1 MANVKKAMSANIIF
15 AADIV
20 RNGGLVIY
28 PTDTVYGIGCDP
40 FNEGALRRLI
50 RVKGREEKPLPI
62 MASNLRSARRV
73 ASFTSAELKLA
84 KHFWPG
90 ALTIVLKKKE
100 NLPSLVTFGRD
111 KVGVRVPAHPVARSL
126 AKLCGGL
133 LIGTSANL
141 SGMTPSKTAAKANQ
155 QFGKEVDVI
164 LDACST
170 EGGVSSTVVEMVGSR
185 PKILRRGPISMAEI
199 RGVLDPGEDHGRV

>member
-1 MANVKKAMSANIIF
+1 MANVKEALNANIIL
-15 AADIV
+15 AADII
-20 RNGGLVIY
+20 RNGGLIVY

-40 FNEGALRRLI
+40 FNEKALRRLLK
-50 RVKGREEKPLPI
+50 VKGREEKPLPI
-62 MASNLRSARRV
+62 IASSVRSARRV
-73 ASFTSAELKLA
+73 ASFTPTELKLA

-90 ALTIVLKKKE
+90 ALTIVLRKKE

-126 AKLCGGL
+126 ARLCGGL

-141 SGMTPSKTAAKANQ
+141 SGMAPSKTAAEANQ
-155 QFGKEVDVI
+155 QFGGEVDLI
-164 LDACST
+164 LDARST
-170 EGGVSSTVVEMVGSR
+170 EGRLSSTVVEMIGSR

-199 RGVLDPGEDHGRV
+199 REALVSGEDHGRI

>member
-1 MANVKKAMSANIIF
+1 MANVKRAMNASIQF

-20 RNGGLVIY
+20 RDGGLIVF

-40 FNEGALRRLI
+40 FNEKALRRLI
-50 RVKGREEKPLPI
+50 RVKGREEKPFPI
-62 MASNLRSARRV
+62 LASNLRSARRV
-73 ASFTSAELKLA
+73 ASFTSADLKLA

-90 ALTIVLKKKE
+90 ALTIVLKKME
-100 NLPSLVTFGRD
+100 NLPSLVTFGGD
-111 KVGVRVPAHPVARSL
+111 KVGVRVPAHPVARRL
-126 AKLCGGL
+126 VKLCGGL

-141 SGMTPSKTAAKANQ
+141 SGMTPSKTAAEADQ

-199 RGVLDPGEDHGRV
+199 RGALDPGEDHGRI